1 MAVSVKLDDE
11 MRARVQALA
20 ESKQRSAHWIMREAI
35 RGYVE
40 REEARRNLIADA
52 EEAWRDYKETGLHLN
67 WDEVGEWMSTWGSD
81 DDAQEPPECHA

>member
-11 MRARVQALA
+11 MRERVQALA

-40 REEARRNLIADA
+40 REESRARFIADA
-52 EEAWRDYKETGLHLN
+52 EESYRHYKETGLHLT
-67 WDEVGEWMSTWGSD
+67 WDEVEAWMSTWGSD
-81 DDAQEPPECHA
+81 DEQDPPACHT